1 MSHGKN
7 GGQTHHA
14 KIEKKNPL
22 KMKHSSNNWE

>member
-14 KIEKKNPL
+14 KIEKKKKSFENEAQF
-22 KMKHSSNNWE
+22 K